1 MPRIGDNPEMT
12 ESETGFR
19 SGSRRRLDAL
29 TGLRFFAAA
38 AIVLHHLPG
47 TFGIQHG
54 YLGNVPLAQ
63 GVSVFF
69 VLSGFV
75 LRYAYPQLRTAR
87 EVRGFLV
94 ARVAR
99 IWPLHLLTLLAAVLV
114 NWNLEIST
122 FLANFFLLQSWIPK
136 GSYFFGYNAVSW
148 SISTEFA
155 FYLFFPILLFRFRHD
170 WWWKLFSFA
179 SFSFAFALY
188 VGAMDIP
195 RFDGDMSTVVMQGFI
210 MTNPLAR
217 LFEFVLG
224 MTSAQLW
231 LGSTPRGG
239 PAVWTFL
246 EAVGVIFLLFNVTII
261 LKAVIPLLPATDAVR
276 FWVVANASPAL
287 PVAILLP
294 ILATGRGIVSAI
306 LAHRVVRFMG
316 DASFSI
322 YMTHQLLLIPFRK
335 SHFEFLPVPAQIC
348 LYLIVVL
355 LLSSALHVWFEIP
368 CQRAIRR
375 RFGGDR
381 AGAERAGAE
390 RADGSPSDPDVRAQ
404 TAGPAGVSTSAP

>member
-1 MPRIGDNPEMT
+1 MVSIGGKPEMT
-12 ESETGFR
+12 GETG
-19 SGSRRRLDAL
+19 SRPGGGRRLDAL

-54 YLGNVPLAQ
+54 YLGKVSLAQ

-75 LRYAYPQLRTAR
+75 LFYAYPQLDTLR
-87 EVRGFLV
+87 EVRRFLV

-99 IWPLHLLTLLAAVLV
+99 VWPLHVLTLLAAVLIKGPFE
-114 NWNLEIST
+114 LST

-136 GSYFFGYNAVSW
+136 AGYFFGYNAVSW

-155 FYLFFPILLFRFRHD
+155 FYLFFPILLLHFRHD
-170 WWWKLFSFA
+170 WWWKLLACA
-179 SFSFAFALY
+179 SFSFALALY
-188 VGAMDIP
+188 VGAMDVP
-195 RFDGDMSTVVMQGFI
+195 KFDGNMKTVVMQGFV

-224 MTSAQLW
+224 MCCAHLW
-231 LGSTPRGG
+231 LKTVPRGG
-239 PAVWTFL
+239 IAVWTLL
-246 EAVGVIFLLFNVTII
+246 EVTAVAFLLFNVTII
-261 LKAVIPLLPATDAVR
+261 LKPVVPHLPATDAVR
-276 FWVVANASPAL
+276 LWAALNISAAL

-294 ILATGRGIVSAI
+294 ILATGRGLISGF
-306 LAHRVVRFMG
+306 LGSPVVRFMG
-316 DASFSI
+316 DVSFSI

-335 SHFEFLPVPAQIC
+335 DHFAILPVPAQIA
-348 LYLIVVL
+348 LYLAVVVL
-355 LLSSALHVWFEIP
+355 LSAALHVWFELP

-381 AGAERAGAE
+381 TGAERP
-390 RADGSPSDPDVRAQ
+390 GSPVPNAV
-404 TAGPAGVSTSAP
+404 PAAASPSGVSTLAP